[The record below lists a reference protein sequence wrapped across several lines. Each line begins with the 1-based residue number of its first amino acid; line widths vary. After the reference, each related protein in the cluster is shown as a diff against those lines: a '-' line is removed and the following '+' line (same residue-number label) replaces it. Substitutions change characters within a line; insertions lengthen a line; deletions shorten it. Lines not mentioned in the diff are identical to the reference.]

1 MPVAVH
7 TTTMIAQKYDLILNS
22 KTKLTKNAVAEQ
34 KRTNAAKIQQGLS
47 NFFEGLTKN
56 YQRCDKKLSQAR
68 QKFVTPMITVLG
80 MLCKMSGAYVAE
92 MEKFT
97 IFAW

>member
-1 MPVAVH
+1 MVIQKSILSFQINVSVAVH

-56 YQRCDKKLSQAR
+56 YHHSDKKLSAVR
-68 QKFVTPMITVLG
+68 
-80 MLCKMSGAYVAE
+80 
-92 MEKFT
+92 
-97 IFAW
+97 

>member
-1 MPVAVH
+1 MVIQKSILSFQINVSVAVH

-56 YQRCDKKLSQAR
+56 YRHSDKKLSAVR
-68 QKFVTPMITVLG
+68 
-80 MLCKMSGAYVAE
+80 
-92 MEKFT
+92 
-97 IFAW
+97 